1 MDAIR
6 IEILNPKVKRILM
19 DLANLD
25 LISIKS
31 DSDSKKEFKNLLKK
45 LRSNYIN
52 KPTLED
58 ITKEVESVRKLRYE
72 K

>member
-19 DLANLD
+19 DLANLN

-31 DSDSKKEFKNLLKK
+31 DSDLKKEFKNLLKK
-45 LRSNYIN
+45 LRSNYMN
-52 KPTLED
+52 EPTLED
-58 ITKEVESVRKLRYE
+58 ITKEVEAVRKSRYE

>member
-19 DLANLD
+19 DLANLN

-31 DSDSKKEFKNLLKK
+31 DSDLKKEFKKLLKK
-45 LRSNYIN
+45 LRSNYMN
-52 KPTLED
+52 EPTLED
-58 ITKEVESVRKLRYE
+58 ITKEVEAVRKSRYE

>member
-1 MDAIR
+1 MEAIR

-19 DLANLD
+19 DLANLE

-31 DSDSKKEFKNLLKK
+31 ESDSKKEFKNLLKK
-45 LRSNYIN
+45 LRSNYADE
-52 KPTLED
+52 PTLED
-58 ITKEVESVRKLRYE
+58 ITKEVEAVRKLRYE

>member
-6 IEILNPKVKRILM
+6 IEIHNPKVKRILM
-19 DLANLD
+19 DLANLN

-31 DSDSKKEFKNLLKK
+31 DSDSKKELKNLLKK
-45 LRSNYIN
+45 LRKNYIN
-52 KPTLED
+52 EPALED
-58 ITKEVESVRKLRYE
+58 ITKEVEAVRKFRYE